1 MTGFLLTILAIAAIV
16 ALRKLAAA
24 RQATLGRIYGQ
35 VAPEVASDRP
45 FALTWFGPGSTLV
58 VSGIALR
65 DPCLYASR
73 AVKRASDPGE
83 VRLDDPVKRGVA
95 QDLPY
100 WPWYSDAD
108 PAQRHAY
115 LTWLAAGRDALPEI
129 EGFVF
134 LWFYGLERRLL
145 VDRQDLPIVGDRVLS
160 LLALDAPRRG
170 TKAGRSLRRYAAG
183 LLWIAVAREPDAFD
197 RATIERMIGATPE
210 FEEDS
215 LAAALAW
222 AARGAHPI
230 PDALAMHVAEIQPR
244 AVRGSVRKKV
254 GERFPELFG
263 KRLRERFPSGFGVE
277 SGKRIRRV
285 SYRPANAALREVAA
299 TIADP
304 LAKSEQFAPLV
315 EIWNSCV
322 EDLRKLGRIGGAD
335 GVLTIDAWEALPGEI
350 REETEHPAAA
360 AIRER
365 CARVEES
372 ADEIPLIVV
381 RELAAVLEIELRV
394 RFTANQSRRIALAVE
409 AAGFCLE
416 PDCRI
421 TGKAYGCDELVAI
434 YVDAD
439 ESGTGCDPA
448 RFQAAA
454 TMLRLGL
461 EVATADGKCDEEEL
475 RQLSQE
481 IEAAF
486 QLTDTERRRLDA
498 LRAMLVRAGTDT
510 RAVAKRLEATM
521 PLAARENLGKLLVAI
536 AAASR
541 DIDRKETQALRKCYR
556 ALGLAPEAL
565 EAAIAELAPKRS
577 EDFVPVAT
585 GANGQEPGGE
595 AIPPPPEAAV
605 RLDPHAVHRILAETR
620 EVARL
625 LADAMATSDEDATD
639 SVATP
644 TQEVATATLT
654 HAPPREEDPAAR
666 SAEVATA
673 SRLPEPAN
681 APPERYRAFHSA
693 LIARRSWPRSDA
705 EALARQHGL
714 MLSGA
719 IEALNDWA
727 LDTTGVP
734 LIDETDSTLEL

>member
-1 MTGFLLTILAIAAIV
+1 MTGFLLTILAIAVIV

-24 RQATLGRIYGQ
+24 RRATLDRLYGQ
-35 VAPEVASDRP
+35 VAPEVAGDRP

-65 DPCLYASR
+65 DACVYASR
-73 AVKRASDPGE
+73 GVKRASDPGE
-83 VRLDDPVKRGVA
+83 VRLDDPVKRGVVK
-95 QDLPY
+95 DLPY

-115 LTWLAAGRDALPEI
+115 LAWLAAGRDTLPEI

-145 VDRQDLPIVGDRVLS
+145 VDRLDLGLVVDRLLS

-170 TKAGRSLRRYAAG
+170 TKEGRSLRRYAAG
-183 LLWIAVAREPDAFD
+183 LLWIAVARDPDAFD
-197 RATIERMIGATPE
+197 RSTIERLIGATPDL
-210 FEEDS
+210 EEDS

-244 AVRGSVRKKV
+244 AVRGNVRKKV
-254 GERFPELFG
+254 GERFSELFG
-263 KRLRERFPSGFGVE
+263 RRLRERSPSGFRIE

-322 EDLRKLGRIGGAD
+322 EDLRRLGRVGGAE
-335 GVLTIDAWEALPGEI
+335 GALSIDAWEALPTEI
-350 REETEHPAAA
+350 RDETEHPAAA

-365 CARVEES
+365 CARAEEGD
-372 ADEIPLIVV
+372 DEIPLVLV
-381 RELAAVLEIELRV
+381 RELATLLELEPRV
-394 RFTANQSRRIALAVE
+394 RFTPNQSRRIALSVE
-409 AAGFCLE
+409 AAGFCIE

-421 TGKAYGCDELVAI
+421 TGKSYGCDELVAI

-439 ESGTGCDPA
+439 ESGASCDPG

-498 LRAMLVRAGTDT
+498 LRVMLVRAGTDT

-556 ALGLAPEAL
+556 ALGLPPESL

-585 GANGQEPGGE
+585 GATSPESGGE
-595 AIPPPPEAAV
+595 AIPPPPEVAV

-625 LADAMATSDEDATD
+625 LADAMATEEDEPAN
-639 SVATP
+639 SVAAETQDVAEATP
-644 TQEVATATLT
+644 SSASKRDE
-654 HAPPREEDPAAR
+654 APTPVSPA
-666 SAEVATA
+666 VATA
-673 SRLPEPAN
+673 SRLPEPASG
-681 APPERYRAFHSA
+681 PPERYRAFHSA
-693 LIARRSWPRSDA
+693 LIARKSWLRPDA

-719 IEALNDWA
+719 IEALNEWA
-727 LDTTGVP
+727 LDTTGAP
-734 LIDETDSTLEL
+734 LIDETDSSLEL